1 VQQFIQN
8 TERQMATQ
16 EEVSSI
22 FTGMCERL
30 KPEKAEGMDATI
42 QFDLTGDNG
51 GLYWIKIA
59 DGACTTGEGQAEN
72 PKMTLKASA
81 NDYFDV
87 ATGKLNAMQAF
98 MSGKLKI
105 QGDMGLAM
113 KMQSMFSM

>member
-1 VQQFIQN
+1 
-8 TERQMATQ
+8 MATK
-16 EEVSSI
+16 EEVNSI

-30 KPEKAEGMDATI
+30 KAEKAEGVDATI
-42 QFDLTGDNG
+42 QFDLTGENG
-51 GLYWIKIA
+51 GLYWVKIS
-59 DGACTTGEGQAEN
+59 GGSCESGEGQSEN

-113 KMQSMFSM
+113 KMQSMFAM